1 MLPTITT
8 VIPCFNSASWVGRAI
23 ESVLD
28 QSQEASEII
37 VIDDG
42 STDNSLAV
50 IGKYERFAQIETGPN
65 RGACAARN
73 RGLALAKGRCIT
85 FLDADDYIE
94 QGLFE
99 GALAAIL
106 VEKADLAFARLVTET
121 NKGRSDFGPPPLLS
135 PQDLMVWFLQ
145 NGFIT
150 PCSTFWS
157 TEFLRAI
164 GGWSDHL
171 RRYQDYEVVYRALS
185 HSPRLSVIR
194 EGAGVS
200 FQHSS
205 AGRISFRHD
214 TETVIH
220 QAAVIRYIGEC
231 LQATSLP
238 PTLVS
243 KLMQTRSYRFWRET
257 SRAGNVFSTNIAREL
272 YLEFGGHRHIGGLV
286 HCTLAS
292 VLWLRAKE
300 QISLKVHQFSEKLR
314 GRIL

>member
-1 MLPTITT
+1 MSPAITT

-28 QSQEASEII
+28 QGQNASEII

-50 IGKYERFAQIETGPN
+50 IGRYERFAKIETGPN

-99 GALAAIL
+99 GAIDAIIDQ
-106 VEKADLAFARLVTET
+106 KTDLAFARLITET
-121 NKGRSDFGPPPLLS
+121 KNGRSDFGPPPIML
-135 PQDLMVWFLQ
+135 PEDLMVWFLQ
-145 NGFIT
+145 YGFIT

-205 AGRISFRHD
+205 VGRISFRHD
-214 TETVIH
+214 TETVAH
-220 QAAVIRYIGEC
+220 QADVIRYIGEC
-231 LQATSLP
+231 LQSTSVP
-238 PTLVS
+238 PGLVS
-243 KLMQTRSYRFWRET
+243 KLMQERSYRFWQET
-257 SRAGNVFSTNIAREL
+257 SRAGNDFSINTAREL
-272 YLEFGGHRHIGGLV
+272 YFEFGGRRHMGGLAHRV
-286 HCTLAS
+286 CAS
-292 VLWLRAKE
+292 VLGLRLKE
-300 QISLKVHQFSEKLR
+300 NISLKVHRFGEIVR
-314 GRIL
+314 GVIS